1 MKAEAAA
8 KQGGRR
14 SDVMGTDSIWKLL
27 YNFSGPSIVGMLVAS
42 SYNLVDAIFVG
53 MLGPEYQA
61 AMTVTMPLL
70 MLFMAFAMG
79 IGVGGGSFIGR
90 SLGAKK
96 YDEANKICGVTISL
110 MLIVSAILTA
120 LLIPSLGWILPLF
133 GASGRVT
140 ELAATYGGICI
151 WFTFMNCMNMVLA
164 NIVRAEG
171 NPVLSST
178 VQIISAVCNIIT
190 DPLFI
195 LGWLGFPRMEM
206 AGAAWT
212 TVFSWAVGVGIYA
225 YYFIAHKT
233 QFSLKWSDF
242 IPDYKIIKEI
252 FRVGLASIVRLLA
265 GSFVQIFGN
274 AQAAAFGVIPL
285 AVKGV
290 LMRAGSFFFMPTMG
304 IGQGVLPLL
313 AYNYGAHKRARMG
326 EILFKSCLL
335 GVFWGGFCFIGAMFF
350 PRFLMGFFGSSAEFL
365 DTGSMA
371 LRIFSIS
378 FFTIGVQMIMSFYFQ
393 AVGEGMSSLLLASSR
408 QIIFLLPL
416 MYILPHYFGV
426 NGLWLTFPAAD
437 LLAFSVTATWTLI
450 SFKKYKIP
458 FKMHPAP
465 DVEEGPENVPVTG
478 KKPATEIDLSEP

>member
-1 MKAEAAA
+1 MKAEAMARR
-8 KQGGRR
+8 GGRR
-14 SDVMGTDSIWKLL
+14 SDAMGTESIWKLL
-27 YNFSGPSIVGMLVAS
+27 YTFSGPSIVGMLVAS

-61 AMTVTMPLL
+61 SMTVVMPLL
-70 MLFMAFAMG
+70 MVFMAFAQG
-79 IGVGGGSFIGR
+79 IGVGGSSFIGR
-90 SLGAKK
+90 SLGAGKHE
-96 YDEANKICGVTISL
+96 EANKICGVTISL
-110 MLIVSAILTA
+110 MLLVSAVLTA
-120 LLIPSLGWILPLF
+120 FLITNLNWILPLF

-140 ELAATYGGICI
+140 ELAQTYGGICI
-151 WFTFMNCMNMVLA
+151 WFTFMNCMNQVLA

-178 VQIISAVCNIIT
+178 VQIVSAVCNIIT

-195 LGWLGFPRMEM
+195 LGWFGFPRMEM

-225 YYFIAHKT
+225 YYFVTHKT

-242 IPDYKIIKEI
+242 ILDFKIVKEI
-252 FRVGLASIVRLLA
+252 FRVGMASIVRMLA

-274 AQAAAFGVIPL
+274 AQAAAFGVVPL

-313 AYNYGAHKRARMG
+313 AYNYGARKRNRMG
-326 EILFKSCLL
+326 EILFKSCLI
-335 GVFWGGFCFIGAMFF
+335 GVLWGGFCFIGAMFF
-350 PRFLMGFFGSSAEFL
+350 PRALMGLFGQSAEFL
-365 DTGSMA
+365 DIGSMA
-371 LRIFSIS
+371 LQLFSIS

-393 AVGEGMSSLLLASSR
+393 AVGEGISSLLLASSR
-408 QIIFLLPL
+408 QIIFLAPL
-416 MYILPHYFGV
+416 MYILPQYFGV
-426 NGLWLTFPAAD
+426 NGLWLTFPVSD
-437 LLAFSVTATWTLI
+437 LLAFGVTATWTAL
-450 SFKKYKIP
+450 SFKKFRIP

-465 DVEEGPENVPVTG
+465 DVDEGAGKAPFIT
-478 KKPATEIDLSEP
+478 KKPATEVDLTEP